1 MTAEHTIIPPVS
13 ADPRG
18 LYLDLLKKSLMCSL
32 YEDLDGS
39 IGNPG
44 PGLRPKLLKGLMLPH
59 LRLVAESD
67 RQKRREGLD
76 WPALAVAMIGG
87 ERKTRLRPHA
97 ATNSST
103 PGTDKRTGAVTH

>member
-13 ADPRG
+13 ADPRR

-44 PGLRPKLLKGLMLPH
+44 PGLRP
-59 LRLVAESD
+59 
-67 RQKRREGLD
+67 
-76 WPALAVAMIGG
+76 
-87 ERKTRLRPHA
+87 HA